1 MTIAYIEAGSLS
13 ASFADRI
20 VTGLLL
26 PFGELGRTNLGRFT
40 IGGPGIITIPEDVSV
55 LQANLEHDQ
64 YEPVARFLTTTETSA
79 GIVASFQVGR
89 NPEGDALLAE
99 IEEGTK
105 TGRPKSLSAEVKNM
119 VIKAGK
125 ALAGT
130 LTGAAFVSKGAFPS
144 ARLAA
149 ADTVDEEILDRIDE
163 ELADEQ
169 PADLP
174 LMPELTMDEYTD
186 EDGNVWNRTISRT
199 KTALD
204 GVVTIE
210 ETITLSPIEL
220 DVEPNPEEPE
230 APDMTTEPLAAAA
243 RVPAALGTP
252 RRAAPAA
259 ASLKAS
265 DIFQMIA
272 SAHRTREPRLMAAL
286 EDVKISGSGAVGTA
300 TVVPQYVGELWSGRR
315 FQRKIIPNLASAE
328 LTSTN
333 VIGWRFTT
341 KPVVAQWAGN
351 KADVPSNAPV
361 AESYTVPLQRFA
373 GAWDIAREF
382 VDFGQVDVIASM
394 LGYAVDSYA
403 QQSDI
408 YVLNAAL
415 TAAGTGTAVGTVPS
429 GISPALVKLVEGA
442 LSVIENADALPT
454 FAIVASDVYREL
466 ALIQTN
472 NALEFLNMSLGLE
485 DGDLAGFRIIPSST
499 LDAGDVLVGSR
510 DAIKVHELAGS
521 PIRVNAL
528 DIVKGGVDEA
538 VFGYVAARID
548 DASGLARIINAA

>member
-1 MTIAYIEAGSLS
+1 MVIAYIEAGSLS
-13 ASFADRI
+13 ASLADRV

-26 PFGELGRTNLGRFT
+26 PFGEVGRTNLGRFT
-40 IGGPGIITIPEDVSV
+40 IAGPGIITIPDDVSV

-79 GIVASFQVGR
+79 GIVASFQIGR

-99 IEEGTK
+99 IEQGAK
-105 TGRPKSLSAEVKNM
+105 TGRLKSLSAEVKNM

-125 ALAGT
+125 AIAGT
-130 LTGAAFVSKGAFPS
+130 LTGAAFVNKGAFPS

-163 ELADEQ
+163 ELGEQQ

-174 LMPELTMDEYTD
+174 LMPELTTDEYTD

-210 ETITLSPIEL
+210 EIITLSPIEL
-220 DVEPNPEEPE
+220 DVQPNPVEPE
-230 APDMTTEPLAAAA
+230 APDMLTPLAAA
-243 RVPAALGTP
+243 RVPAALRNP
-252 RRAAPAA
+252 RRAAPQPS
-259 ASLKAS
+259 SLKAS

-286 EDVKISGSGAVGTA
+286 EDVAITGSGQVGTA

-341 KPVVAQWAGN
+341 KPVVATWTGN

-403 QQSDI
+403 RQSDL

-415 TAAGTGTAVGTVPS
+415 TAAGDGTAVGTVPA

-442 LSVIENADALPT
+442 LAIIENADALPT

-466 ALIQTN
+466 ALVQTN

-485 DGDLAGFRIIPSST
+485 EGDLAGFRIIPSAT
-499 LDAGDVLVGSR
+499 LDAGDVLVGNR

-538 VFGYVAARID
+538 VFGYCAARID
-548 DASGLARIINAA
+548 DASGLARIINAP

>member
-1 MTIAYIEAGSLS
+1 MVIAYIEAGSLS
-13 ASFADRI
+13 ASLADRV

-26 PFGELGRTNLGRFT
+26 PFGEVGRTNLGRFT
-40 IGGPGIITIPEDVSV
+40 IAGPGIITIPDDVSV

-79 GIVASFQVGR
+79 GIVASFQIGR

-99 IEEGTK
+99 IEQGAK
-105 TGRPKSLSAEVKNM
+105 TGRLKSLSAEVKNM

-125 ALAGT
+125 AIAGT
-130 LTGAAFVSKGAFPS
+130 LTGAAFVNKGAFPS

-163 ELADEQ
+163 ELGEQQ

-174 LMPELTMDEYTD
+174 LMPELTTDEYTD

-210 ETITLSPIEL
+210 EIITLSPIEL
-220 DVEPNPEEPE
+220 DVQPNPVEPE
-230 APDMTTEPLAAAA
+230 APDMLTPLAAA
-243 RVPAALGTP
+243 RVPAALRNP
-252 RRAAPAA
+252 RRAAPQPS
-259 ASLKAS
+259 SLKAS

-286 EDVKISGSGAVGTA
+286 EDVAITGSGQVGTA

-341 KPVVAQWAGN
+341 KPVVATWTGN

-403 QQSDI
+403 RQSDL

-415 TAAGTGTAVGTVPS
+415 TAAGDGTPVGTVPA

-442 LSVIENADALPT
+442 LAIIENADALPT

-466 ALIQTN
+466 ALVQTN

-485 DGDLAGFRIIPSST
+485 EGDLAGFRIIPSAT
-499 LDAGDVLVGSR
+499 LDAGDVLVGNR

-538 VFGYVAARID
+538 VFGYCAARID
-548 DASGLARIINAA
+548 DASGLARIINAG

>member
-1 MTIAYIEAGSLS
+1 MVIAYIEAGSLS
-13 ASFADRI
+13 ASLADRV

-26 PFGELGRTNLGRFT
+26 PFGEVGRTNLGRFT
-40 IGGPGIITIPEDVSV
+40 IAGPGIITIPDDVSV

-79 GIVASFQVGR
+79 GIVASFQIGR

-99 IEEGTK
+99 IEQGAK
-105 TGRPKSLSAEVKNM
+105 TGRLKSLSAEVKNM

-125 ALAGT
+125 AIAGT
-130 LTGAAFVSKGAFPS
+130 LTGAAFVNKGAFPS

-163 ELADEQ
+163 ELGEQQ

-174 LMPELTMDEYTD
+174 LMPELTTDEYTD

-210 ETITLSPIEL
+210 EIITLSPIEL
-220 DVEPNPEEPE
+220 DVQPNPVEPE
-230 APDMTTEPLAAAA
+230 APDMLTPLAAA
-243 RVPAALGTP
+243 RVPAALRNP
-252 RRAAPAA
+252 RRAAPQPS
-259 ASLKAS
+259 SLKAS

-286 EDVKISGSGAVGTA
+286 EDVAITGSGQVGTA

-341 KPVVAQWAGN
+341 KPVVATWTGN

-403 QQSDI
+403 RQSDL

-415 TAAGTGTAVGTVPS
+415 TAAGDGTAVGTVPA

-442 LSVIENADALPT
+442 LAIIENADALPT

-466 ALIQTN
+466 ALVQTN

-485 DGDLAGFRIIPSST
+485 EGDLAGFRIIPSAT
-499 LDAGDVLVGSR
+499 LDAGDVLVGNR

-538 VFGYVAARID
+538 VFGYCAARID
-548 DASGLARIINAA
+548 DASGLARIINAS

>member
-1 MTIAYIEAGSLS
+1 MVIAYIEAGSLS
-13 ASFADRI
+13 ASLADRV

-26 PFGELGRTNLGRFT
+26 PFGEVGRTNLGRFT
-40 IGGPGIITIPEDVSV
+40 IAGPGIITIPDDVSV

-79 GIVASFQVGR
+79 GIVASFQIGR

-99 IEEGTK
+99 IEQGAK
-105 TGRPKSLSAEVKNM
+105 TGRLKSLSAEVKNM

-125 ALAGT
+125 AIAGT
-130 LTGAAFVSKGAFPS
+130 LTGAAFVDKGAFPS

-163 ELADEQ
+163 ELEEQQ

-174 LMPELTMDEYTD
+174 LMPELTTDEYTD

-210 ETITLSPIEL
+210 EIITLSPIEL

-230 APDMTTEPLAAAA
+230 APDMITPLAAAT
-243 RVPAALGTP
+243 VPAALRNP
-252 RRAAPAA
+252 RRAAPQPS
-259 ASLKAS
+259 SLKAS

-272 SAHRTREPRLMAAL
+272 SAHRTRDSRLMAAL
-286 EDVKISGSGAVGTA
+286 EDVNITGSGQVGTA

-328 LTSTN
+328 LTSTS

-341 KPVVAQWAGN
+341 KPIVATWSGN
-351 KADVPSNAPV
+351 KSDVPSNAPV
-361 AESYTVPLQRFA
+361 AESFTVPLQRFA

-403 QQSDI
+403 RQSDL
-408 YVLNAAL
+408 YVLEAAL
-415 TAAGTGTAVGTVPS
+415 TAAGAGTAVGTVPA

-442 LSVIENADALPT
+442 LAIIENADALPT

-485 DGDLAGFRIIPSST
+485 EGDLTGFRIIPSAT
-499 LDAGDVLVGSR
+499 LDAGDVLVGNR

-538 VFGYVAARID
+538 VFGYCAARID
-548 DASGLARIINAA
+548 DPAGLARIIN